1 MKAKFLRKFSLNG
14 TTYQKGV
21 EVELD
26 EKIFKAL
33 LKRGVVE
40 EAKPAKKAVKKG

>member
-14 TTYQKGV
+14 KAFEKGQ

-26 EKIFKAL
+26 EKTFKAL
-33 LKRGVVE
+33 QKRGVVE
-40 EAKPAKKAVKKG
+40 EVKPAKKAAKKG